1 MNSLVRFARQ
11 RPVLSYIVLTLAW
24 SFLFWGLILTVT
36 PAGTLMVEPMKPAA
50 FGFMMLGLI
59 GPTFASIV
67 LTRTLYG
74 KGSVRALYGRL
85 GLWRIGAWGFVVLF
99 PLLINLGQ
107 FVVYS
112 LLGGVTSNIDFAAR
126 LPMGLM
132 LGVTA
137 GLIEEFGWR
146 GFMLPHLQK
155 QHSPFVSAVIVGL
168 VWGGIWHGFADY
180 LGIPQ
185 EGLTKL
191 ALILLLGPALLTAYS
206 VMLTAL
212 YNGTRGSM
220 LAVVLFHFFIS
231 SSSLIL
237 EVPAANDGERVM
249 WAVVAVVLAWLI
261 ALALAVRTGMF
272 GKAPT
277 LQPRAV

>member
-50 FGFMMLGLI
+50 FGFMMLGLL
-59 GPTFASIV
+59 GPTFAAVV
-67 LTRTLYG
+67 LTRTIYG
-74 KGSVRALYGRL
+74 TGSLRALYGRL

-126 LPMGLM
+126 LPMGIM

-155 QHSPFVSAVIVGL
+155 QHSPFVSALIVGL

-185 EGLTKL
+185 AGLTKL

-237 EVPAANDGERVM
+237 EVPAANDGERVA

-261 ALALAVRTGMF
+261 ALGLAVRAGMF
-272 GKAPT
+272 GKVST

>member
-1 MNSLVRFARQ
+1 LVRFARQ

-50 FGFMMLGLI
+50 FGFMMLGLL
-59 GPTFASIV
+59 GPTFAAVV
-67 LTRTLYG
+67 LTRTIYG
-74 KGSVRALYGRL
+74 TGSLRALYGRL

-126 LPMGLM
+126 LPMGIM

-155 QHSPFVSAVIVGL
+155 QHSPFVSALIVGL

-185 EGLTKL
+185 AGLTKL

-237 EVPAANDGERVM
+237 EVPAANDGERVA

-261 ALALAVRTGMF
+261 ALGLAVRAGMF
-272 GKAPT
+272 GKVST

>member
-59 GPTFASIV
+59 GPTFAAIV
-67 LTRTLYG
+67 LTRTIYG

-85 GLWRIGAWGFVVLF
+85 GMWRVGVWGVVILI
-99 PLLINLGQ
+99 PLLLNLVQ
-107 FVVYS
+107 LAAYTLF
-112 LLGGVTSNIDFAAR
+112 GGSAPIDFAAR
-126 LPMGLM
+126 LPMGIM

-137 GLIEEFGWR
+137 GFIEEFGWR

-155 QHSPFVSAVIVGL
+155 HHSPFVSAIIVGL

-185 EGLTKL
+185 EGLTKV
-191 ALILLLGPALLTAYS
+191 ALIILLGPALLTAFS

-237 EVPAANDGERVM
+237 EVPTASDGERVM
-249 WAVVAVVLAWLI
+249 WAVVGVVLAWLV
-261 ALALAVRTGMF
+261 ALGLAVRAGMF

-277 LQPRAV
+277 LQPRAI

>member
-1 MNSLVRFARQ
+1 LVRFARQ

-50 FGFMMLGLI
+50 FGFMMLGLL
-59 GPTFASIV
+59 GPTFASVV
-67 LTRTLYG
+67 LTRTIYG
-74 KGSVRALYGRL
+74 KGSLRALYGRL

-126 LPMGLM
+126 LPMGIM

-155 QHSPFVSAVIVGL
+155 QHSPFVSALIVGL

-185 EGLTKL
+185 AGLTKL

-237 EVPAANDGERVM
+237 EVPAANDGERVA

-261 ALALAVRTGMF
+261 ALGLAVRAGMF
-272 GKAPT
+272 GKVST

>member
-50 FGFMMLGLI
+50 FGFMMLGLL
-59 GPTFASIV
+59 GPTFAAVV
-67 LTRTLYG
+67 LTRTIYG
-74 KGSVRALYGRL
+74 TGSLRALYGRL

-126 LPMGLM
+126 LPMGIM
-132 LGVTA
+132 LGMTA

-155 QHSPFVSAVIVGL
+155 QHSPFVSALIVGL

-185 EGLTKL
+185 AGLTKL

-237 EVPAANDGERVM
+237 EVPAANDGERVA

-261 ALALAVRTGMF
+261 ALGLAFRAGMF
-272 GKAPT
+272 GKVST

>member
-50 FGFMMLGLI
+50 FGFMMLGLL
-59 GPTFASIV
+59 GPTFASVV
-67 LTRTLYG
+67 LTRTIYG
-74 KGSVRALYGRL
+74 KGSLRALYGRL

-126 LPMGLM
+126 LPMGIM

-155 QHSPFVSAVIVGL
+155 QHSPFVSALIVGL

-185 EGLTKL
+185 AGLTKL

-237 EVPAANDGERVM
+237 EVPAANDGERVA

-261 ALALAVRTGMF
+261 ALGLAVRAGMF
-272 GKAPT
+272 GKVST